1 MSSLTLPAA
10 ILEWMEKAVGHPVL
24 SATRIPGGGTRQGW
38 FIDVDAS
45 SNGNGNTDGIGDTG
59 GKLFLRYSPQPLPA
73 RSAFHRL
80 ATEAEVIRALGGA
93 GIAVPAVYAVHPVEE
108 AVLLERV
115 PGDTW
120 FYRLRDPDEQVRVA
134 QDFIRSLA
142 KVHRLDPARLD
153 IPGLG
158 PVRSAREHALERI
171 AQIRRRATAPDGS
184 IDPLVRLSADWL
196 EAHVP
201 DYDGPVVLVQGDTGP
216 GNFLYQDGRVTAVLD
231 WELCHF
237 GDPMDDIAWLSL
249 RTVQDTFTHL
259 PDRLA
264 EYEKLSG
271 HAIDVDRIRYYRVFA
286 ETTMATLT
294 PHEGPGVPAVDGEQ
308 RAAEQSAA
316 EKPAAEQDVGNLML
330 YLQLHRRLWLEALN
344 AVMGL
349 ELTKPVMPEPA
360 EPRDWQPLYADVLA
374 MLRTITPRITD
385 PLASQWL
392 KGIARM
398 VRHLRELDA
407 CGRER
412 DELEQSD
419 IALLLGYHPSSLQA
433 GRDALARANAVRRVS
448 DEDFTRYL
456 WNRVMRDDHV
466 MRHASGALHFRTWPP
481 LTDVS

>member
-1 MSSLTLPAA
+1 MSSLTLPAT
-10 ILEWMEKAVGHPVL
+10 ILEWVEKAVGHPVL
-24 SATRIPGGGTRQGW
+24 NATRIPGGGTRQGW
-38 FIDVDAS
+38 FVDVDTDTDTKDA
-45 SNGNGNTDGIGDTG
+45 NGGNGGNG

-80 ATEAEVIRALGGA
+80 ATEAGVIRALGGA
-93 GIAVPAVYAVHPVEE
+93 GITVPAVYAVHPAQE

-115 PGDTW
+115 PGETW
-120 FYRLRDPDEQVRVA
+120 FYRIRDPDEQVRVA

-142 KVHRLDPARLD
+142 RVHRLDPARLA

-171 AQIRRRATAPDGS
+171 AQIRRRATAADGS

-271 HAIDVDRIRYYRVFA
+271 HPVDVDRVLYYRVFA

-294 PHEGPGVPAVDGEQ
+294 PHEGPGAPAVAAEQ
-308 RAAEQSAA
+308 SAAEQSAA
-316 EKPAAEQDVGNLML
+316 EKDLGNTML

-349 ELTKPVMPEPA
+349 ELTRPVMPQAADP
-360 EPRDWQPLYADVLA
+360 PGWQPLYGDVLA

-407 CGRER
+407 CGREC
-412 DELEQSD
+412 DDLERSD
-419 IALLLGYHPSSLQA
+419 IALLLGNPPSSLQA
-433 GRDALARANAVRRVS
+433 GRDAIAQANAARQVS

-481 LTDVS
+481 LTDAG